1 MKDTLEGTALH
12 QKITHK
18 FLNQMERKSYFLK
31 ISKTK
36 FEELQMEILGWQV
49 GVGGIRIDPS
59 KVAGI
64 RDWPHQLKDVKQVHS
79 TLGVL
84 GYQRPFIKNFAAIA

>member
-1 MKDTLEGTALH
+1 MDDWWIATENTPKGTALH
-12 QKITHK
+12 RKITHE
-18 FLNQMERKSYFLK
+18 FLDQMKRKSYFLK

-49 GVGGIRIDPS
+49 GVGGIRIDPF

-64 RDWPHQLKDVKQVHS
+64 
-79 TLGVL
+79 
-84 GYQRPFIKNFAAIA
+84 